1 MYNLK
6 SGKYSVIAQEYE
18 DETMPLGVEIKNSK
32 ITKIIPKKEMIPGG
46 LKKLFLPK
54 YQMKLSKNKA

>member
-18 DETMPLGVEIKNSK
+18 DETMPLELEIKK
-32 ITKIIPKKEMIPGG
+32 VK
-46 LKKLFLPK
+46 
-54 YQMKLSKNKA
+54 